1 MLVRRGPYRGH
12 GDPKFEGQDET
23 CFNLAVDIDLP
34 SEDDPRRLE
43 VRAWFDEHPEPTAAD
58 LVEAGYV
65 VPHWPRPW
73 GLDAEPE
80 LQLIIDDEIKRA
92 GVAKP
97 MNPIGIG
104 HCGPVIVVHG
114 TDEQQQR
121 YLPPMLR
128 GEELWCQ
135 LFSEPEAGSDL
146 ANLSTRAV
154 RDGDVFV
161 VNGQKIWTSLAQVA
175 KFGILIARTDPDT
188 SKYTG
193 ISYFIVPMD
202 LPGIEI
208 RPLRNMVG
216 TFGDAGFC
224 EVFFT
229 DVHVPAANLI
239 GSLNGGWSMA
249 KETLANER
257 VSLSREGLQWG
268 HGPTVRDLLDLLRKR
283 GGARDPMLR
292 QQLADAYIEGEIM
305 RYHQLR
311 QISAKVNKKPGPDAS
326 LRKALKDPH
335 GKRVFMLAKDMMG
348 AEGMLAIGDL
358 DASWDPWAAGFLFSP
373 ALTVGGGTA
382 EVLRNIIAERL
393 LGLPHDTD
401 VEAGLTWAEAHASG
415 RSPR

>member
-1 MLVRRGPYRGH
+1 
-12 GDPKFEGQDET
+12 
-23 CFNLAVDIDLP
+23 VDIDLP
-34 SEDDPRRLE
+34 AEDDPRRLE
-43 VRAWFDEHPEPTAAD
+43 ISAWLEQHPNPSAAD
-58 LVEAGYV
+58 LVDRGLV
-65 VPHWPRPW
+65 VPHWPEPW

-80 LQLIIDDEIKRA
+80 LQLIIDDELKRA
-92 GVAKP
+92 NVAKP

-114 TDEQQQR
+114 TEEQKAR

-128 GEELWCQ
+128 GEEMWCQ

-175 KFGILIARTDPDT
+175 KFGILIARTDTET

-193 ISYFIVPMD
+193 ISYFIIPMD
-202 LPGIEI
+202 LPGIDV

-216 TFGDAGFC
+216 GFGDAGFC

-229 DVHVPAANLI
+229 DVHVPAENLI
-239 GSLNGGWSMA
+239 GPLHGGWAMA

-257 VSLSREGLQWG
+257 VSLSKEGLQWG
-268 HGPTVRDLLDLLRKR
+268 HGPTVKDLVDLVRAR
-283 GGARDPMLR
+283 GGLPDGDLR
-292 QQLADAYIEGEIM
+292 QRLAAAYIDGEIM

-335 GKRVFMLAKDMMG
+335 GKVVFGLAKDLMG
-348 AEGMLAIGDL
+348 AEGMLDVAAA
-358 DASWDPWAAGFLFSP
+358 DAQWAPWASGFLFSP
-373 ALTVGGGTA
+373 ALTVGGGTS
-382 EVLRNIIAERL
+382 EVLRNIIAERI
-393 LGLPHDTD
+393 LGLPHDVD
-401 VEAGLTWAEAHASG
+401 VEMGLTWSEG
-415 RSPR
+415 RARLKSSA